1 MSYLKLAWIPRTTPA
16 QDTNHAVNPRM
27 DYAINNLVTQAE
39 KMLALGE
46 VNEFFDEAERDEHIP
61 TKYSGYN
68 YISYQV
74 PSGDDAVEILT
85 WWSKRGYKVS
95 SFRDDQQVG
104 SRDYAM
110 YKRGENEHTGTR
122 FSIYMYF
129 NGDDDECRFEDVVDE
144 SGVKVVNYTV
154 DAVEEHVVY
163 KRKLVCGGSD
173 IPDSVEDEG

>member
-1 MSYLKLAWIPRTTPA
+1 
-16 QDTNHAVNPRM
+16 
-27 DYAINNLVTQAE
+27 
-39 KMLALGE
+39 
-46 VNEFFDEAERDEHIP
+46 
-61 TKYSGYN
+61 
-68 YISYQV
+68 
-74 PSGDDAVEILT
+74 
-85 WWSKRGYKVS
+85 VS
-95 SFRDDQQVG
+95 SFRDDQQTG